1 MEFDL
6 YTVLIMYFIFLVY
19 QKSIAIFMESK
30 FPTYEDIK
38 TTTPFW
44 QNVYKLR
51 EINAFISLSFIAY
64 IFTNFKVNHYTFVVL
79 CMLLASVVNFFLFN
93 SNYIYYI
100 IQQTSDSDKLVKFMS
115 TKTNVYLNYITI
127 LYVFYAMIQIFLIK

>member
-19 QKSIAIFMESK
+19 QKSLAIFMESK

-51 EINAFISLSFIAY
+51 QLNAFISFLFIIY
-64 IFTNFKVNHYTFVVL
+64 IFTNFKVNYYTFVIL
-79 CMLLASVVNFFLFN
+79 CMLLLGLINFFLCN
-93 SNYIYYI
+93 NQYIYYI
-100 IQQTSDSDKLVKFMS
+100 IPKNSDNEKIVKFMS
-115 TKTNVYLNYITI
+115 TKANLYFMYITI
-127 LYVFYAMIQIFLIK
+127 LYVFYALIKVFILK

>member
-1 MEFDL
+1 MDDL
-6 YTVLIMYFIFLVY
+6 YTILIIYFVFLVY
-19 QKSIAIFMESK
+19 QKSLAIFMESK

-38 TTTPFW
+38 NSTPFW

-51 EINAFISLSFIAY
+51 EINAFISLMFIIY

-79 CMLLASVVNFFLFN
+79 CMLLLSVVNFFLFN

-100 IQQTSDSDKLVKFMS
+100 IQKNSANDKFVHFMT
-115 TKTNVYLNYITI
+115 TKTNVYLNYITV
-127 LYVFYAMIQIFLIK
+127 LYVIYAMIQIFLIK

>member
-1 MEFDL
+1 MVDL
-6 YTVLIMYFIFLVY
+6 YTILIIYFIFLVY
-19 QKSIAIFMESK
+19 QKTLAIFMESK

-38 TTTPFW
+38 KSTPFW

-51 EINAFISLSFIAY
+51 EINAFISFMFIIY

-79 CMLLASVVNFFLFN
+79 CMLLLSVVNFFLFN

-100 IQQTSDSDKLVKFMS
+100 IQKNEDNNKFVQFMT
-115 TKTNVYLNYITI
+115 TKTNVYLNYITV
-127 LYVFYAMIQIFLIK
+127 LYVIYAMTKLFILQ